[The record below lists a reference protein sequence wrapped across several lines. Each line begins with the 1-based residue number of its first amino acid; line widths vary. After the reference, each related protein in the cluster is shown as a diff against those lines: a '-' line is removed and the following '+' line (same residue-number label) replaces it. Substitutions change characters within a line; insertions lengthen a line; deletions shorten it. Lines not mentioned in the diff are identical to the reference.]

1 MVGWFEQLLPWAGG
15 KCCVCIAALF
25 SLQEPGQQRKLFSLD
40 MTMVA
45 EDLLGAYQSSC
56 GNVSGRP
63 AVPAF
68 NPQDAGIKAGP
79 RERTAFDFE

>member
-25 SLQEPGQQRKLFSLD
+25 SLQEPGQEHKLFSLD

-45 EDLLGAYQSSC
+45 EDRASLVHTS
-56 GNVSGRP
+56 
-63 AVPAF
+63 
-68 NPQDAGIKAGP
+68 
-79 RERTAFDFE
+79 